1 MDSRDVGA
9 AAAALRSFGD
19 PIEVPPPEAE
29 VRAKTLLQLCKK
41 APFLER
47 GLKSFKEGLKTKQVR
62 AS

>member
-19 PIEVPPPEAE
+19 LNELPPEAE
-29 VRAKTLLQLCKK
+29 VRAKTLPQLCKK
-41 APFLER
+41 ARFLER
-47 GLKSFKEGLKTKQVR
+47 GLTNFKKGLKTKQVR